1 MKVFKF
7 KNEATKKYYAIAAM
21 SQDLAYEY
29 LQEDVGTACY
39 CVEEIPESEW
49 DKKII
54 KVWEDNNFDKK
65 PFKMTIRE
73 SIIGTEPQQIFSN
86 DFSSF

>member
-7 KNEATKKYYAIAAM
+7 KNEATKKHYAIAAM

-29 LQEDVGTACY
+29 LQEDVGAACY
-39 CVEEIPESEW
+39 SVEEIPESEW
-49 DKKII
+49 DKKTI
-54 KVWEDNNFDKK
+54 KVWEDNDLNKK
-65 PFKMTIRE
+65 PFKMSIRE
-73 SIIGTEPQQIFSN
+73 CIVGAEPQQIFSN